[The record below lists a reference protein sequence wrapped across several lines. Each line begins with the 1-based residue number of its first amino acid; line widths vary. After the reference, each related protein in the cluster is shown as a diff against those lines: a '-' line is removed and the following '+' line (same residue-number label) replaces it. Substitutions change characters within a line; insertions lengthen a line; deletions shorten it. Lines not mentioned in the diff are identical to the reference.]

1 MRAEIL
7 HPLVTTDALR
17 RGRYPFAI
25 VETIGAEHRIRPQP
39 LAALAERL
47 RRFPQPVDQ
56 RLALARERGLVQRL
70 RRGGLA
76 LSAEGAGTLA
86 LYRDGTVIGF
96 ALQLGLSW
104 Y

>member
-1 MRAEIL
+1 
-7 HPLVTTDALR
+7 V
-17 RGRYPFAI
+17 
-25 VETIGAEHRIRPQP
+25 
-39 LAALAERL
+39 
-47 RRFPQPVDQ
+47 
-56 RLALARERGLVQRL
+56 